1 MFLKKWHRKRTK
13 LLMLA
18 GAGFILG
25 SGLACFNQHVSADD
39 VPQTINIGPT
49 TYAVS
54 YGLGYREVNRGPHN
68 VDVLREAGSNEYIFC
83 IQWAKNS
90 PSNMQLQRKWDAD
103 PRVQWLITNFFS
115 GNRYRSLGMGDEADY
130 WLYQVAVHIIA
141 SPNDR
146 QSDGSRPADA
156 LPRFRADI
164 RQKAQDLVDEAN
176 RHNSQ
181 NDSQVVLNSASTSF
195 NPGEISV
202 GRDDIRDGQYKKNFS
217 FNTQNV
223 SNAHVWLEGAPGG
236 VSLSGKDGAGV
247 NFNDVWNGTA
257 LQVNIPLSARAT
269 DNEYS
274 FKVKANGTWN
284 KQVRVAVVY
293 GNSDNSVQNVAKNQ
307 IKAINVADSAYSE
320 MNVKVY
326 PAKGELQFD
335 KRGTGN
341 DGKTVLGRTVFRL
354 TGDGGYQAEQSAAEG
369 SGHVY
374 FGNIPLGQ
382 KYHIQE
388 ITQPNPLY
396 KADFQADISDF
407 TGSNPKFSVTLGNNG
422 IVFNVRRYFNREVE
436 KISNSGNPIEGAQFV
451 AVRRSDVGKGKI
463 DIEEAKKKALR
474 LVDGHLVS
482 GHSEQEPYIATAGK
496 DGVAHFNSIEYIA
509 NDPTRLANNIAI
521 VEIKAP
527 AGYSLPQATD
537 DSVEATPGTPDTIRT
552 TIKDDTIPLPSTG
565 SNRLVVVSLVGSVL
579 ILVTAGSLIYLRR
592 KQG

>member
-141 SPNDR
+141 SPNNR

>member
-25 SGLACFNQHVSADD
+25 SGLVCVNQHVSADD

-451 AVRRSDVGKGKI
+451 AVRRSDVGKGRI

-565 SNRLVVVSLVGSVL
+565 SNRLVVVGLVGSVL

>member
-1 MFLKKWHRKRTK
+1 
-13 LLMLA
+13 MLA

-565 SNRLVVVSLVGSVL
+565 SNRLVVVGLVGSVL

>member
-565 SNRLVVVSLVGSVL
+565 SNRLVVVGLVGSVL

>member
-103 PRVQWLITNFFS
+103 SRVQWLITNFFS

-354 TGDGGYQAEQSAAEG
+354 TGDGGYTAEQSSNG
-369 SGHVY
+369 DTGHVY

-396 KADFQADISDF
+396 KPDFQADINDF

-422 IVFNVRRYFNREVE
+422 IIYNERKFFNQEVL
-436 KISNSGNPIEGAQFV
+436 KKSSSGTPIEGAQFI
-451 AVRRSDVGKGKI
+451 AVRKSDFKDGKI
-463 DIEEAKKKALR
+463 DIEAAKKKALR

-482 GHSEQEPYIATAGK
+482 GHSDQEPYIATAGK
-496 DGVAHFNSIEYIA
+496 DGIAHFNSIEFVKGVPKA
-509 NDPTRLANNIAI
+509 NLIIP

-527 AGYSLPQATD
+527 AGYALPQTAGND
-537 DSVEATPGTPDTIRT
+537 VVEATLNTPDTLRAT
-552 TIKDDTIPLPSTG
+552 VVDDTTPLPSTG
-565 SNRLVVVSLVGSVL
+565 SNRLVSVVGVGSVL

>member
-451 AVRRSDVGKGKI
+451 AVRRSDVGKGRI

-565 SNRLVVVSLVGSVL
+565 SNRLVVVGLVGSVL